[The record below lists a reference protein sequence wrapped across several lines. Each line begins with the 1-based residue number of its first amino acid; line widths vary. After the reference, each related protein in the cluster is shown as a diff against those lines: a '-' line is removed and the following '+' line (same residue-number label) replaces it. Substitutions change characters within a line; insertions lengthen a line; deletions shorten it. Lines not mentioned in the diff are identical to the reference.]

1 MPPQA
6 LIFDLDD
13 TLFDDLG
20 STRAGLAGLAE
31 VHPALKALPPAELLR
46 RHAAAIAERE
56 AQVYAKTL
64 TPRQARVQR
73 FEALLS
79 AAGITNPDGELAAQQ
94 YRRAY
99 RAAHTLNPGVLDVLE
114 AIRERSLSIG
124 VLTNYARETQQ
135 EKVRALGLK
144 PLIDALLTYD
154 ETPPKPDP
162 RSYRAVCTAL
172 DVSPGQAVMIGDHWR
187 NDVAG
192 AVAAGLRAV
201 WYNPAGLEPP
211 DSTPHTSLSSFIPL
225 ERALA
230 VLLG

>member
-20 STRAGLAGLAE
+20 STRAGLAGLTE
-31 VHPALKALPPAELLR
+31 LHPELKALPPAELLR
-46 RHAAAIAERE
+46 RHAATIAERE

-73 FEALLS
+73 FEALL
-79 AAGITNPDGELAAQQ
+79 AEVGVIAPDSELAAQQ
-94 YRRAY
+94 YRTAY
-99 RAAHTLNPGVLDVLE
+99 RAAQALNPGVLDVLE
-114 AIRERSLSIG
+114 AIRERGIKIG
-124 VLTNYARETQQ
+124 VLTSYARETQQ
-135 EKVRALGLK
+135 EKVRALGLE

-162 RSYRAVCTAL
+162 RSYRAICAAL
-172 DVSPGQAVMIGDHWR
+172 NVSPNEAVMVGDHWR

-201 WYNPAGLEPP
+201 WYNPAGLAPP
-211 DSTPHTSLSSFIPL
+211 DSTPHTSLSSFVPL
-225 ERALA
+225 GRALS

>member
-1 MPPQA
+1 MPLQA

-31 VHPALKALPPAELLR
+31 LHPALKAIPPAELLR

-56 AQVYAKTL
+56 AQVYARTL
-64 TPRQARVQR
+64 TPQQARVQR
-73 FEALLS
+73 FEALLLE
-79 AAGITNPDGELAAQQ
+79 AGIANPDGE
-94 YRRAY
+94 
-99 RAAHTLNPGVLDVLE
+99 RAAHHYRQTYQSAHALNPGVLDVLD
-114 AIRERSLSIG
+114 AVRERSLGIG

-135 EKVRALGLK
+135 EKVRVLGLE

-172 DVSPGQAVMIGDHWR
+172 GVSPTRAVMIGDHWR

-211 DSTPHTSLSSFIPL
+211 DDTPHTSLNSFVPL
-225 ERALA
+225 ERALS